1 MYKQVSRK
9 NLPIKDQNLTQVKQ
23 LLSHKKLMLIII
35 DISLGLCL
43 YNGGTHTVIITL
55 I

>member
-9 NLPIKDQNLTQVKQ
+9 NLPIKDQNVTQVKQ
-23 LLSHKKLMLIII
+23 LLSHKKMLIII